1 MMINQGYDGGE
12 RLVDNKEE
20 GEVVE
25 KVFMSEKRA
34 FNLQTTKTACN
45 ADNFISV

>member
-1 MMINQGYDGGE
+1 MINQGYDGDE

-25 KVFMSEKRA
+25 KFSCPKKRA

-45 ADNFISV
+45 AYNFISV